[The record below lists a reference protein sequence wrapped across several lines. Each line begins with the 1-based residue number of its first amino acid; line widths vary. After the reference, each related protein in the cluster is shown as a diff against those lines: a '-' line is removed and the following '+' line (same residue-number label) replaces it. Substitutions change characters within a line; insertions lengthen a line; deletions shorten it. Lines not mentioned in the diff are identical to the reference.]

1 MHQPSILESFGNA
14 RERAKAAIAAIKAGE
29 GVLIVDDEDR
39 ENEGD
44 LIYAA
49 ETITPKQMA
58 LLIREC
64 SGIVC
69 LCLTDEMADAL
80 ELEPMVKNNTNK
92 NHTAFTV
99 TIEAAE
105 GVTTGV
111 SASDRVTTIRAA
123 IAPNAKPS
131 DLNRPGHIFPLRARP
146 GGVLERRGH
155 TEVTCD
161 LCRLAGLTPA
171 GVLCELT
178 NEDGTMAR
186 LPQIADFARKHGMPL
201 ATVED
206 IAQYRMEQEGE
217 QARFKRLPIH
227 ESPMLNAPGF
237 FHPSCEEMKSA
248 RGRRVLQKSPSSRHK
263 QTFSFLTS
271 SCLSHRPARR
281 A

>member
-1 MHQPSILESFGNA
+1 MHQPSILDSFGSA
-14 RERAKAAIAAIKAGE
+14 RERAEAAIAAIKAGQ

-49 ETITPKQMA
+49 ETITPQQMA

-69 LCLTDEMADAL
+69 LCLTDEKADAL
-80 ELEPMVKNNTNK
+80 QLEPMVKNNTNK
-92 NHTAFTV
+92 NGTAFTV
-99 TIEAAE
+99 TIEAAR

-123 IAPNAKPS
+123 IAPDAKPE

-161 LCRLAGLTPA
+161 LARLAGLAPA

-186 LPQIADFARKHGMPL
+186 LPEVAAFARKHGMPL

-206 IAQYRMEQEGE
+206 IAQYRMETG
-217 QARFKRLPIH
+217 K
-227 ESPMLNAPGF
+227 
-237 FHPSCEEMKSA
+237 
-248 RGRRVLQKSPSSRHK
+248 
-263 QTFSFLTS
+263 
-271 SCLSHRPARR
+271 
-281 A
+281 

>member
-1 MHQPSILESFGNA
+1 MHQPSILETFGNA
-14 RERAKAAIAAIKAGE
+14 RERAEAAIAAIKAGQ

-49 ETITPKQMA
+49 ETITPQQMA

-69 LCLTDEMADAL
+69 LCLTDEKADEL
-80 ELEPMVKNNTNK
+80 QLEPMVKNNTNK
-92 NHTAFTV
+92 NGTAFTV
-99 TIEAAE
+99 TIEAAK

-123 IAPNAKPS
+123 IAPDAKPE

-161 LCRLAGLTPA
+161 LARLAGLAPA

-186 LPQIADFARKHGMPL
+186 LPEVAAFARKHGMPL

-206 IAQYRMEQEGE
+206 IAQYRMETG
-217 QARFKRLPIH
+217 K
-227 ESPMLNAPGF
+227 
-237 FHPSCEEMKSA
+237 
-248 RGRRVLQKSPSSRHK
+248 
-263 QTFSFLTS
+263 
-271 SCLSHRPARR
+271 
-281 A
+281 